1 MNKHGRKSNTIK
13 PKQRKGKKEA
23 KEWHQDHCKDTFTK
37 GVQCASSPNICVLIL
52 QTARVQEQEDRKQWG
67 KRQRV
72 LHTYG
77 PEDDD
82 DSSDD
87 GPQQPT
93 TSSQPGANDV
103 INDNGADIVLT
114 MGSKKQ
120 CNACGSTTHQRR
132 SSKQCPFNKKNLP
145 EIVD

>member
-1 MNKHGRKSNTIK
+1 M
-13 PKQRKGKKEA
+13 
-23 KEWHQDHCKDTFTK
+23 
-37 GVQCASSPNICVLIL
+37 

-87 GPQQPT
+87 EPQSTTGPT
-93 TSSQPGANDV
+93 TSSTPGANDV
-103 INDNGADIVLT
+103 IDDESADVVLV